1 VNSSVVNSGVT
12 TDERPD
18 PTGWVL
24 SRSATAAVVVAV
36 VLAAAGLA
44 LSRVDVALLA
54 LPFVVVAVR
63 DRRPASGRDGAVTVD
78 LAAPGRG
85 DTELTA
91 VLTVAPAPG
100 VDAAALR
107 VSSFGG
113 DAREIVLGAGAR
125 PVALRL
131 PVLHS
136 GLHEVLRVEYRLLG
150 ADAAVLGRP
159 QDPLSVQ
166 RVVPVPYA
174 APANLPLPRRLRG
187 LTGTHDSSRP
197 GDGGDFRD
205 VHPFA
210 PGDRLR
216 RIDWKAT
223 ARRGRFAGDLYVRRT
238 AATSDATV
246 VIVLDSA
253 DDLGEQVASWS
264 PSAGATTGTSSLDLA
279 REAAGS
285 LAAGYLRLGDRV
297 GFQDLAGSDRMIA
310 PGGGQRHLWRL
321 LRAIELTRPSGTR
334 SRRRRPPVVPAD
346 ALVYVLSTFLDEE
359 ASRMAELWAGS
370 GHRVIAVDVLPAPR
384 FARATRAE
392 RLAHRIVMMTRSDR
406 IRALRA
412 QGVEILRWQDDG
424 PEDPREARLRAL
436 RLPERGRPVRGR
448 R

>member
-1 VNSSVVNSGVT
+1 VT
-12 TDERPD
+12 TGAMTSEQPE

-24 SRSATAAVVVAV
+24 SRSGTAVVVVAV
-36 VLAAAGLA
+36 VLGSAGLA
-44 LSRVDVALLA
+44 LARVDIALLA
-54 LPFVVVAVR
+54 LPFVVVAAWTR
-63 DRRPASGRDGAVTVD
+63 DRRPPPGGGGRVTVD
-78 LAAPGRG
+78 LPEPGRG
-85 DTELTA
+85 DAELAA
-91 VLTVAPAPG
+91 VLVVLPADG
-100 VDAAALR
+100 VDGAALR

-113 DAREIVLGAGAR
+113 DPQEIVLATAR
-125 PVALRL
+125 PVTLRM

-136 GLHEVLRVEYRLLG
+136 GRHEVLRVQHRSIG
-150 ADAAVLGRP
+150 ADAAFLGLP
-159 QDPLSVQ
+159 QGPLSVQ
-166 RVVPVPYA
+166 RIVPVPYA

-246 VIVLDSA
+246 VIVLDSG

-264 PSAGATTGTSSLDLA
+264 PSAGVPTGISSLDLA

-285 LAAGYLRLGDRV
+285 LAAGYLRDGDRV

-321 LRAIELTRPSGTR
+321 LRAIELTRPSGAR
-334 SRRRRPPVVPAD
+334 SHRRRPPVVPAG

-359 ASRMAELWAGS
+359 ASRMAELWSGG

-384 FARATRAE
+384 FARASRAE
-392 RLAHRIVMMTRSDR
+392 RLAHRIVMMIRSDR
-406 IRALRA
+406 IRSLQA

-424 PEDPREARLRAL
+424 PGDPREARLRAL

>member
-1 VNSSVVNSGVT
+1 MTGGELTES
-12 TDERPD
+12 
-18 PTGWVL
+18 PTEWAL
-24 SRSATAAVVVAV
+24 SRSGTAVVAVAV
-36 VLAAAGLA
+36 VLAGAALV

-54 LPFVVVAVR
+54 LPFVVVAARTR
-63 DRRPASGRDGAVTVD
+63 DRRRNGRSSTVAVD
-78 LAAPGRG
+78 LAPPARG
-85 DTELTA
+85 DAELEA
-91 VLTVAPAPG
+91 VLTLTPAPG
-100 VDAAALR
+100 VDGAALR

-113 DAREIVLGAGAR
+113 EAQEIVLAAGAR
-125 PVALRL
+125 PVTLRL

-136 GLHEVLRVEYRLLG
+136 GRHEVLRVEHRLLG
-150 ADAAVLGRP
+150 TDAAVLGGP
-159 QDPLSVQ
+159 QGPSSVE
-166 RVVPVPYA
+166 RIVPVPYA
-174 APANLPLPRRLRG
+174 VLANLPLPGRLRG
-187 LTGTHDSSRP
+187 LTGTHESSRP
-197 GDGGDFRD
+197 GDGGEFRD

-246 VIVLDSA
+246 VIVLDSG

-264 PSAGATTGTSSLDLA
+264 PSAGTTTGISSLDLA

-285 LAAGYLRLGDRV
+285 LAAGYLRVGDRV

-321 LRAIELTRPSGTR
+321 LRAIELTRPSGVR
-334 SRRRRPPVVPAD
+334 ARRRRPPVIPAN

-359 ASRMAELWAGS
+359 ASRMAELWSGS
-370 GHRVIAVDVLPAPR
+370 GHRVIAVDVLPAPG

-392 RLAHRIVMMTRSDR
+392 RLAHRIVMMNRSDR
-406 IRALRA
+406 IRSLQA

-424 PEDPREARLRAL
+424 PGDPREARLRTL
-436 RLPERGRPVRGR
+436 CRPVLSRPLRGR

>member
-1 VNSSVVNSGVT
+1 VN
-12 TDERPD
+12 EPPE
-18 PTGWVL
+18 PTAWVL

-36 VLAAAGLA
+36 VLAAAGLV
-44 LSRVDVALLA
+44 LSRVDIALLA
-54 LPFVVVAVR
+54 LPFVVVAAR
-63 DRRPASGRDGAVTVD
+63 TGDRRPPPGPGGPVTVD
-78 LAAPGRG
+78 LAPPGRG
-85 DTELTA
+85 DAELAA
-91 VLTVAPAPG
+91 VLAFAPAPG
-100 VDAAALR
+100 VDAVALR
-107 VSSFGG
+107 LSSFGG
-113 DAREIVLGAGAR
+113 DPQEVVLAAGAR
-125 PVALRL
+125 PATVRL

-136 GLHEVLRVEYRLLG
+136 GKHEVLRVEHRLIG

-159 QDPLSVQ
+159 QRPLSVE
-166 RVVPVPYA
+166 RIVPVPYA
-174 APANLPLPRRLRG
+174 AVANLPLPRRLRG

-223 ARRGRFAGDLYVRRT
+223 ARRGRFDGDLYVRRT

-246 VIVLDSA
+246 VILLDSG

-264 PSAGATTGTSSLDLA
+264 RSAGGTTGISSLDLA

-285 LAAGYLRLGDRV
+285 LAAGYVRAGDRV
-297 GFQDLAGSDRMIA
+297 GFQDLAGTDRMIA
-310 PGGGQRHLWRL
+310 AGGGQRHLWRL
-321 LRAIELTRPSGTR
+321 LRAIELTRPSGVR
-334 SRRRRPPVVPAD
+334 SRRRRPPVVPAT

-359 ASRMAELWAGS
+359 APRMAGLWSAG

-384 FARATRAE
+384 FARASQAE
-392 RLAHRIVMMTRSDR
+392 RLAHRIVMMNRADR
-406 IRALRA
+406 IRALQA

-424 PEDPREARLRAL
+424 PADPREARLRAL
-436 RLPERGRPVRGR
+436 CRPLRGR